1 MFKLCS
7 NHDQLLLFGF
17 FVAVVSCGAHLRF
30 KEATTGLRRLRTIRG
45 PWGPGVRA
53 QWLGQAWTTGITKGL
68 DISRNTSPLSHE
80 VTKCPWSFKAASPC
94 FGGDPTHDLHQGCR
108 PQWHESNQLQ
118 RCGPQA
124 VQGHPE
130 PSELWSWFR
139 QSGCD
144 EQTEPRSSV
153 YLLSSPWI
161 SKHTLCRCQG
171 GMNVK
176 QQVLWLLVYHR
187 FAPPQPYFSHS
198 TGDANSNW
206 SIFGDVHVRGF
217 CGNL

>member
-1 MFKLCS
+1 MELHGCQS
-7 NHDQLLLFGF
+7 LLW
-17 FVAVVSCGAHLRF
+17 
-30 KEATTGLRRLRTIRG
+30 RR
-45 PWGPGVRA
+45 
-53 QWLGQAWTTGITKGL
+53 
-68 DISRNTSPLSHE
+68 SH
-80 VTKCPWSFKAASPC
+80 PWSASGVP
-94 FGGDPTHDLHQGCR
+94 PTVAWEQPATEMWASSCAG
-108 PQWHESNQLQ
+108 
-118 RCGPQA
+118 
-124 VQGHPE
+124 PE

-198 TGDANSNW
+198 TGDATAIGQYLEMFMFEVSAEISKFSTSCPTHSAVSAW
-206 SIFGDVHVRGF
+206 GWGRACAKLGMMMVMVQRSGWGGIAKSQLFIGLVHKKVVEAF
-217 CGNL
+217 NLFSSQPSSWELF